1 MDMTS
6 EAARVVG
13 AYWDRFLTIEPVFAT
28 KVGDSRF
35 DDALPD
41 PGRTDVRSGIGAR
54 RLLASA
60 DGIDVSSLSPEERR
74 TRDLRWRRRV
84 VS

>member
-1 MDMTS
+1 MTS

-13 AYWDRFLTIEPVFAT
+13 AYWDRFLAIEPLFAT
-28 KVGDSRF
+28 MVGDSRF

-41 PGRTDVRSGIGAR
+41 PGEDGRAERYRVHAG
-54 RLLASA
+54 LLASA
-60 DGIDVSSLSPEERR
+60 DGIEVSSLSRR
-74 TRDLRWRRRV
+74 SDEHWDWRWRRRV

>member
-13 AYWDRFLTIEPVFAT
+13 AYWDRFLAIEPLFAT
-28 KVGDSRF
+28 MVGDSRF
-35 DDALPD
+35 DHALPD
-41 PGRTDVRSGIGAR
+41 PGEDGRAERYRVHASAR
-54 RLLASA
+54 RS
-60 DGIDVSSLSPEERR
+60 DERW
-74 TRDLRWRRRV
+74 DLRWRRRV